1 MPEIL
6 PDFFPESKEFEWIK
20 EQDFLPKEIL
30 ELEKE
35 RTLIQEQY
43 NSKIKSLNERRNA
56 IDQKYKFL
64 NDLLIETEDK
74 LVQAVCTYF
83 KWLGFANVEAIDG
96 NEDILREDIQIL
108 EDDKLF
114 IIEVTRKSVVSST
127 MKSCSRQM
135 PHRNMQTA
143 IPYGTPPKRWR
154 SNGTLSLQGGGC
166 LPSPEK
172 YRPTSTLS
180 LSGSF
185 ARSSLF
191 PKA

>member
-6 PDFFPESKEFEWIK
+6 PNFFPESKEFEWIK

-64 NDLLIETEDK
+64 NDLLIETGDK

-83 KWLGFANVEAIDG
+83 KWLGFANVE
-96 NEDILREDIQIL
+96 
-108 EDDKLF
+108 
-114 IIEVTRKSVVSST
+114 
-127 MKSCSRQM
+127 
-135 PHRNMQTA
+135 
-143 IPYGTPPKRWR
+143 W
-154 SNGTLSLQGGGC
+154 
-166 LPSPEK
+166 
-172 YRPTSTLS
+172 
-180 LSGSF
+180 
-185 ARSSLF
+185 
-191 PKA
+191 